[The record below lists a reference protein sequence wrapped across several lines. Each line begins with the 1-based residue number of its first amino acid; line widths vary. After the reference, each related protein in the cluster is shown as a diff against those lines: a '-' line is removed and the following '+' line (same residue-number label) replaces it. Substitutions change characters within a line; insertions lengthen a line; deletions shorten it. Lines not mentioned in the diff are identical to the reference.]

1 VVDSFVQLR
10 TAAPQP
16 NHQDTSVEIIDPDG
30 HRPLSLNEAS
40 SIQSYPLTRAGFYQ
54 IRFANGKDALIGVNP
69 DRRESDLEAIPD
81 DVLRLWSGNSGTT
94 TGQVTATPGQADNK
108 PYSLWWYVMLLVL
121 AVAVAE
127 SIVASHHLGT
137 QREEA

>member
-1 VVDSFVQLR
+1 
-10 TAAPQP
+10 
-16 NHQDTSVEIIDPDG
+16 
-30 HRPLSLNEAS
+30 
-40 SIQSYPLTRAGFYQ
+40 
-54 IRFANGKDALIGVNP
+54 
-69 DRRESDLEAIPD
+69 
-81 DVLRLWSGNSGTT
+81 VLQLWSGNSGTT

-121 AVAVAE
+121 AAAIAE